1 MHWPTESS
9 KKWLKNR
16 GRIVRGNI
24 QVLHT
29 HVDARGEGGHSREET
44 VRSCCYTYYL
54 RREAWVESE
63 SEGGRGV
70 EVAYTSQAPGWE
82 TFCGLGALIAALAL
96 DKLWDESQARKIEPV
111 ATRGG

>member
-1 MHWPTESS
+1 
-9 KKWLKNR
+9 
-16 GRIVRGNI
+16 VR
-24 QVLHT
+24 
-29 HVDARGEGGHSREET
+29 
-44 VRSCCYTYYL
+44 
-54 RREAWVESE
+54 
-63 SEGGRGV
+63 EGGRV